1 MFDIATFARELAII
15 AVPVLAAIT
24 VHEASHG
31 YVAYLLGDPTAKNA
45 GRLTLNPLKHLD
57 PLGTL
62 VLVMTR
68 MIGWAKPVPVDPRY
82 FSDPKRGMML
92 VSVAGPASNF
102 AMALLFALLYHV
114 LFFTWGSMGN
124 QASSAVFTPLVLMCQ
139 AGVVINLALGMF
151 NLLPIPPLDG
161 SKILA
166 GVLPPDMAHGLLR
179 LERYGFVIIL
189 VLALTGMIGKI
200 IFPAIRYVGGLL
212 L

>member
-1 MFDIATFARELAII
+1 MFDVATFVRELAII

-24 VHEASHG
+24 FHELAHG

-62 VLVMTR
+62 VLVLTR

-82 FSDPKRGMML
+82 FADPKRGMML
-92 VSVAGPASNF
+92 VSVAGPACNF
-102 AMALLFALLYHV
+102 LLAMVFALLYHV
-114 LFFTWGSMGN
+114 LIFSWGATGG
-124 QASSAVFTPLVLMCQ
+124 QASMAMFKPLVLMCQ
-139 AGVVINLALGMF
+139 AGVVINLALGIF

-166 GVLPPDMAHGLLR
+166 GLLPPNAAHGLLR

-200 IFPAIRYVGGLL
+200 IFPAIRYIGGFLL
-212 L
+212 

>member
-1 MFDIATFARELAII
+1 MFDIATFVRELAII

-24 VHEASHG
+24 IHEVSHG

-62 VLVMTR
+62 VLVLTR
-68 MIGWAKPVPVDPRY
+68 MIGWAKPIPVDPRY
-82 FSDPKRGMML
+82 FADPKKGMML

-102 AMALLFALLYHV
+102 ALALVFALLYHFLNYGFWV
-114 LFFTWGSMGN
+114 MGG
-124 QASSAVFTPLVLMCQ
+124 QALAAMFKPLVLMCQ

-166 GVLPPDMAHGLLR
+166 GVLPPDLANGLLR

-189 VLALTGMIGKI
+189 LLVFTGVIGKI
-200 IFPAIRYVGGLL
+200 IFPAIRFVGSFLL
-212 L
+212 

>member
-1 MFDIATFARELAII
+1 MFDIANFVRELAII

-24 VHEASHG
+24 FHELAHG

-62 VLVMTR
+62 VLVVTR

-82 FSDPKRGMML
+82 FMDPKRGMML

-102 AMALLFALLYHV
+102 LLALLFALLYHGLV
-114 LFFTWGSMGN
+114 FSWGVMGA
-124 QASSAVFTPLVLMCQ
+124 QASVAMFKPLVLMCQ

-166 GVLPPDMAHGLLR
+166 GVLPADMAQGLLR
-179 LERYGFVIIL
+179 LERYGFMIIL
-189 VLALTGMIGKI
+189 VLALTGVLGKI
-200 IFPAIRYVGGLL
+200 IFPAIRFVGGFLL
-212 L
+212 

>member
-1 MFDIATFARELAII
+1 MFDIATYARELAII
-15 AVPVLAAIT
+15 ALPVLAAIT
-24 VHEASHG
+24 VHEVSHG

-62 VLVMTR
+62 ALVLTR

-82 FSDPKRGMML
+82 FADPKRGMML

-102 AMALLFALLYHV
+102 AMALVFALLYHA
-114 LFFTWGSMGN
+114 LIFSWGIMGG
-124 QASSAVFTPLVLMCQ
+124 QSSSAVFTPLVLMCQ
-139 AGVVINLALGMF
+139 AGVVINLALGIF

-166 GVLPPDMAHGLLR
+166 GLLPPDMAHGLLR

-200 IFPAIRYVGGLL
+200 IFPAIRYVGALL

>member
-1 MFDIATFARELAII
+1 MFDIATFVRELAII

-92 VSVAGPASNF
+92 VSAAGPASNF
-102 AMALLFALLYHV
+102 AMALVFALLHHV
-114 LFFTWGSMGN
+114 LFFYWGSMGN
-124 QASSAVFTPLVLMCQ
+124 QASSADPSPLVLMCQ

-200 IFPAIRYVGGLL
+200 IFPAIRYVGGFLL
-212 L
+212 

>member
-1 MFDIATFARELAII
+1 MFNIATFVRELAII

-92 VSVAGPASNF
+92 VSAAGPASNF
-102 AMALLFALLYHV
+102 AMALVFALLYHV
-114 LFFTWGSMGN
+114 LFFYWGSMGN
-124 QASSAVFTPLVLMCQ
+124 QASSAVFSPLVLMCQ

>member
-1 MFDIATFARELAII
+1 MFDIATFVRELAII

-62 VLVMTR
+62 VLVLTR
-68 MIGWAKPVPVDPRY
+68 MIGWAKPIPVDPRY
-82 FSDPKRGMML
+82 FADPNKGMML
-92 VSVAGPASNF
+92 VSLAGPASNF
-102 AMALLFALLYHV
+102 ALALVFALLYHF
-114 LFFTWGSMGN
+114 LNYGFGIMGG
-124 QASSAVFTPLVLMCQ
+124 QSSVAMFKPLVLMCQ

-166 GVLPPDMAHGLLR
+166 GVLPPKMAHGLLR
-179 LERYGFVIIL
+179 LERYGFIIIL
-189 VLALTGMIGKI
+189 LLAFTGVFGKI
-200 IFPAIRYVGGLL
+200 IFPAIRFVGSILL
-212 L
+212 